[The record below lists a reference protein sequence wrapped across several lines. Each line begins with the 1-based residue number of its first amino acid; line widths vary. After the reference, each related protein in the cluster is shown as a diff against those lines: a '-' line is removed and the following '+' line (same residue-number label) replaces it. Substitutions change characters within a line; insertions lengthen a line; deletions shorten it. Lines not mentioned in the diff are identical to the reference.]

1 MTELGI
7 IELVIKF
14 NIILGWK
21 FPHSR
26 YPLRVIKGRKIN
38 KNKRLCMEKNK

>member
-1 MTELGI
+1 MTESEI

-14 NIILGWK
+14 NILLGWK

-26 YPLRVIKGRKIN
+26 YALRIIKGRKIN
-38 KNKRLCMEKNK
+38 ENKRLCMEKNK